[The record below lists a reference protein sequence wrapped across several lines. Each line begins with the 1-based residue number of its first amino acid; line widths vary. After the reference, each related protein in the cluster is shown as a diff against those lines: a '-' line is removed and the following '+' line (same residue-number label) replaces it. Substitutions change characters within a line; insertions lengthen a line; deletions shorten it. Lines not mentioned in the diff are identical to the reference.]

1 MDRRLALAALAL
13 LAPAATQAAMAAE
26 PEKKKGGGASF
37 IQIPTL
43 AATVTFRTGQRGVM
57 TVETGIDAAG
67 SLHDLVFISQPRL
80 RAACLDILR
89 IYAAGMPT
97 GSVPNADY
105 LSTAMQRQVDLVLG
119 RKGARLLLGT
129 ILIT

>member
-13 LAPAATQAAMAAE
+13 MAPVAAQASE

-43 AATVTFRTGQRGVM
+43 AATVPLRNGQRGVM
-57 TVETGIDAAG
+57 TVETGVDATG
-67 SLHDLVFISQPRL
+67 PLHDRAFASQPRL

-97 GSVPNADY
+97 GSIPNADY

-119 RKGARLLLGT
+119 KKGAKLLLGT